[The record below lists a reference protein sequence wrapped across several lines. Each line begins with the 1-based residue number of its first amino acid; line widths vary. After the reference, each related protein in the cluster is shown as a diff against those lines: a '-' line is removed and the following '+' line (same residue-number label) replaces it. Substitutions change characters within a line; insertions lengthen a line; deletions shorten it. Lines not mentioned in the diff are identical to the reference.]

1 MHKPPI
7 EEEAIHTH
15 LSLDS
20 VSPLGK
26 DLKYDHICAFDA
38 FCFRNFLKIS

>member
-26 DLKYDHICAFDA
+26 DLNYDQSCAFDA
-38 FCFRNFLKIS
+38 FCFRNF